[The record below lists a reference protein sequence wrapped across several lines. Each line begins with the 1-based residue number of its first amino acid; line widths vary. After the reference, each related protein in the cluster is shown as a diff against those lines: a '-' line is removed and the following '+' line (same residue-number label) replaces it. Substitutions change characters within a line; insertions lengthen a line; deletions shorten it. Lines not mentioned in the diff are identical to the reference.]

1 MKRFVKKCIAAPFYA
16 VLFIAGWVLF
26 PILQLVG
33 FCVDFLDKFT
43 EESHV
48 VG

>member
-26 PILQLVG
+26 PILQLVC
-33 FCVDFLDKFT
+33 FCVDFLEKFT
-43 EESHV
+43 EE
-48 VG
+48 